1 MAKFRYSAIRDTGE
15 RVAGEI
21 EGSDR
26 AMVLGRLSEQGLYPI
41 EVRDSEPDVS
51 ASSMLRFGG
60 GPASFSEISVFT
72 RELGWLLRAGM
83 TLNAALDILAKES
96 FSSSF
101 GTIIATMRADIRK
114 GKSFHHA
121 VAEFGAFPP
130 YYVSMV
136 EVGEASGTL
145 PGVLERI
152 SIAREREQKI
162 RGKLVSAL
170 IYPSL
175 LVTLAAGAV
184 IFIMVSVV
192 PSIKDMIEGSGAPIP
207 EQARFVIGAS
217 DWLIANG
224 QTVLIGIPLILLVLV
239 AVLGG
244 KTMQN
249 VAKAAGLRV
258 PVIGSLLRKA
268 AVVRF
273 CRILGTL
280 LAAGV
285 GLGESL
291 KLMQPSAELPQI
303 RQTIA
308 EMELALRQGGNFIEP
323 LERSRI
329 FPPLL
334 ARMLSVGSETGN
346 LTASVLQVT
355 DILEDELDR
364 QAERALTLIEPVIIL
379 ALSAVVA
386 FIITSLMSAIISVND
401 LAL

>member
-1 MAKFRYSAIRDTGE
+1 MPKYRYSAIRDSGE
-15 RVAGEI
+15 QVTGEI

-26 AMVLGRLSEQGLYPI
+26 SMVLGRLSEQGLHPVDVKDA
-41 EVRDSEPDVS
+41 EREVS
-51 ASSMLRFGG
+51 AGAMFKLGG
-60 GPASFSEISVFT
+60 GPAGFKEISVFT

-83 TLNAALDILAKES
+83 TLNQALDILAKES

-101 GTIIATMRADIRK
+101 GAIIATMRADIRK
-114 GKSFHHA
+114 GKSFHQA
-121 VAEFGAFPP
+121 LEESSAFPP
-130 YYVSMV
+130 YYISMV

-152 SIAREREQKI
+152 SMAREREQKI
-162 RGKLVSAL
+162 RGRLVSAL

-175 LVTLAAGAV
+175 LVTLATGAV
-184 IFIMVSVV
+184 IFIMVAVV
-192 PSIKDMIEGSGAPIP
+192 PSIKDMIEGSGAPVP
-207 EQARFVIGAS
+207 DQAKFVINAS
-217 DWLIANG
+217 DWLIAHG
-224 QTVLIGIPLILLVLV
+224 KTVLIGVPLAALALV
-239 AVLGG
+239 AAFGG
-244 KTMQN
+244 ATMQRFL
-249 VAKAAGLRV
+249 KGFGMRI
-258 PVIGSLLRKA
+258 PVIGSLLRKG

-285 GLGESL
+285 GLSDSL
-291 KLMQPSAELPQI
+291 KLMMPTAETPQI
-303 RQTIA
+303 GRTLA
-308 EMELALRQGGNFIEP
+308 DMEVALRQGGNFLGP
-323 LERSRI
+323 LENSRI

-364 QAERALTLIEPVIIL
+364 QAERALTLIEPAIIL

-401 LAL
+401 LAM

>member
-121 VAEFGAFPP
+121 VAESGAFPP

-291 KLMQPSAELPQI
+291 KLMQPSAESPQI

-308 EMELALRQGGNFIEP
+308 EMESALRQGGNFIEP